1 VSTQLN
7 WSRNQYLPQD
17 RLGGNFAGSLLL
29 HAAIFGGIFA
39 WAFITNRGLRWG
51 EVGDTA
57 GAVQA
62 TMVSA
67 IPLPPHQP
75 VNPDNVL
82 TPEKP
87 SPAPPETKEK
97 TETAPDPKALAI
109 PEKPTKPKIADK
121 PVPST
126 PHPQPVQPQADKA
139 TSGDTTGTRIA
150 MTSAQTRLGTI
161 SIGTSDPSFGVRYAY
176 YVRQLTQKIA
186 SQWYTGMLDPG
197 SQGHRVYIIFQVA
210 RDGTPSNVRIQ
221 TPSGDKTLDQ
231 TALRAVQ
238 HIDTFGPLPDGY
250 SGNYINVVYYF
261 DPPEQP

>member
-17 RLGGNFAGSLLL
+17 HLRGNLAGSLVL
-29 HAAIFGGIFA
+29 HAALFGGIFA
-39 WAFITNRGLRWG
+39 WAFFAARGARWG

-67 IPLPPHQP
+67 IPLPPKQP

-97 TETAPDPKALAI
+97 TEAAPDPKAIAI
-109 PEKPTKPKIADK
+109 PDKATKTKVVDK

-126 PHPQPVQPQADKA
+126 PHPQPTKAEPDKA
-139 TSGDTTGTRIA
+139 TSGDTSGTRIA
-150 MTSAQTRLGTI
+150 MTSAETRMGTI

-186 SQWYTGMLDPG
+186 QQWYTGMLDPG
-197 SQGHRVYIIFQVA
+197 AKGHRVYIVFQIA
-210 RDGTPSNVRIQ
+210 RDGTPSNVKVQ
-221 TPSGDKTLDQ
+221 TPSGDRTLDQ

-250 SGNYINVVYYF
+250 TGNYINVVYYF